1 MKQLVAYFAG
11 FVTFVIADMAWLG
24 TMTSRFY
31 RPTLSDILLTG
42 VNLPPAL
49 AFYLLYPIGLVLFA
63 VNPAMKTNSLGTA
76 LIYGCLFGFFT
87 YSTYDLSNYA
97 TLRNWSL
104 ALTVVDI
111 VWGTILAGFAAT
123 VSFWITSRLVP

>member
-1 MKQLVAYFAG
+1 MKQLAAYVAGLVA
-11 FVTFVIADMAWLG
+11 FVIADMAWLG

-31 RPTLSDILLTG
+31 RPTLSNILLTS

-49 AFYLLYPIGLVLFA
+49 AFYVVYPIGLVLFA
-63 VNPAMKTNSLGTA
+63 VNPALKINSLGTA

-97 TLRNWSL
+97 TLRNWSF
-104 ALTVVDI
+104 ALTLVDML
-111 VWGTILAGFAAT
+111 WGTILAGFAAAI
-123 VSFWITSRLVP
+123 SFCIARLIP